1 MPFIHTPFPELLIFE
16 PNVHRD
22 ERGYFLE
29 AFNQKTFQEAGIN
42 TDFVQDNQAK
52 STKGVL
58 RGLHFQKGEH
68 AQAKLVRVLQGSVL
82 DVVVDIRKESPT
94 FGLSFSIELNDENK
108 RQLYVPRGFA
118 HGYVV
123 LSDNAVFFYK
133 CDNFYSPAHE
143 SGIKFNDP
151 KLNIDWILND
161 HELVLSEKDKNLPS
175 WDKFSWE

>member
-1 MPFIHTPFPELLIFE
+1 M
-16 PNVHRD
+16 
-22 ERGYFLE
+22 
-29 AFNQKTFQEAGIN
+29 
-42 TDFVQDNQAK
+42 
-52 STKGVL
+52 
-58 RGLHFQKGEH
+58 
-68 AQAKLVRVLQGSVL
+68 
-82 DVVVDIRKESPT
+82 
-94 FGLSFSIELNDENK
+94 
-108 RQLYVPRGFA
+108 PRGFA